1 VIAIENVVEMNYNR
15 LLLFVMIID
24 FDKVV
29 EYLLKMMT
37 VHENYF
43 DEVMVENLLVVI
55 QTMNIKFF

>member
-24 FDKVV
+24 FDRVV
-29 EYLLKMMT
+29 EYLLKMMM
-37 VHENYF
+37 VRENYF